1 MNTVRKRL
9 VGGGSTGKCLAST
22 LSQKL
27 ALKTLTLYTHPHELK
42 KMHSNLISFQSP
54 PLRAAFIRFRLLV
67 EEQITTMHEQI
78 HPKRLEFSLPEFLQQ
93 LGAKNWNNFA
103 LELYQHRN
111 LKGRALPLLSSSPY
125 PLMRVFHA
133 SHHDHRLKVRLLL
146 F

>member
-1 MNTVRKRL
+1 
-9 VGGGSTGKCLAST
+9 
-22 LSQKL
+22 
-27 ALKTLTLYTHPHELK
+27 
-42 KMHSNLISFQSP
+42 MHSNLISFQSP

-78 HPKRLEFSLPEFLQQ
+78 HLKCLEFSLPEFLQQ

-111 LKGRALPLLSSSPY
+111 LKGRALPLLSYLPY

-133 SHHDHRLKVRLLL
+133 SHHDHHRLKVRLLL
-146 F
+146 SSSST